1 MPFIDAAAAQALRW
15 TRRAPWLEHVL
26 VLSGWMLG
34 PLALLS
40 LVVTGE
46 LLAAGIRLEGLP
58 PFATL
63 RGMHLFSAEVLLLVL
78 AYRSFLGAV
87 SLARWGHRP
96 GLLPR
101 MLALRFLDWGGIAI
115 RLCAWGSLLLLLLSG
130 LERHAQLRYG
140 WSAVPPGDAVLWSV
154 IHRVTTPYFYAFL
167 LCSGFLRLRRILPS
181 LRDYL
186 VRQY

>member
-1 MPFIDAAAAQALRW
+1 MPFIDAAAAQALRF
-15 TRRAPWLEHVL
+15 TRRVPWLEHVL

-34 PLALLS
+34 PLALVT

-46 LLAAGIRLEGLP
+46 LLAAGWRLEGLP

-78 AYRSFLGAV
+78 AYRLFLGIAA
-87 SLARWGHRP
+87 LARWGHRP

-101 MLALRFLDWGGIAI
+101 LLALRPSNWGLLAVWGG
-115 RLCAWGSLLLLLLSG
+115 AWGSLLLLLLSG

-140 WSAVPPGDAVLWSV
+140 WSAVPPGDATLWAV
-154 IHRVTTPYFYAFL
+154 IHRVTAPYFYAFL
-167 LCSGFLRLRRILPS
+167 LLSGFLRVRRVLPS
-181 LRDYL
+181 LREYL
-186 VRQY
+186 VRHY